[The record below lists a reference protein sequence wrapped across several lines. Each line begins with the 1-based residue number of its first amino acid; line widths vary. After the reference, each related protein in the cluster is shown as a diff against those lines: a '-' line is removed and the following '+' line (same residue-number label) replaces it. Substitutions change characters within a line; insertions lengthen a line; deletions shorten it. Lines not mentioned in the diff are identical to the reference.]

1 MYFWKRDYSRPG
13 SSIAPVRTLFIR
25 EPQGAGSH
33 TEVWDGV
40 DDNGVVVG
48 PWSGGY
54 PITLWVY
61 ELSDNA
67 IIITG
72 KRPVITTISAEP
84 NYFSPAYNPYGSQP
98 IQYTVVSFNLSE
110 AANIDVKVINS
121 EGIVV
126 RILSKEGLPA
136 GANTIIWDGKDY
148 GGNLVKEGRYSISLV
163 AIDEIGNQSLPRYA
177 AVIVHY

>member
-25 EPQGAGSH
+25 QPKSAGSH

-48 PWSGGY
+48 PWPEGY

-61 ELSDNA
+61 ELADNA

-72 KRPVITTISAEP
+72 NTPVISNVSAEP
-84 NYFSPAYNPYGSQP
+84 NYFNPAYNPYGSQP
-98 IQYTVVSFNLSE
+98 TGYASVSFSLSKT
-110 AANIDVKVINS
+110 ANVDVKVINS

-126 RILSKEGLPA
+126 RILSKNNLPA
-136 GANTIIWDGKDY
+136 GVNTIIWDGKDY
-148 GGNLVKEGRYSISLV
+148 GGNLVKEGKYSICLV
-163 AIDEIGNQSLPRYA
+163 ATDEIGNQSLPRYA
-177 AVIVHY
+177 AAFVHY